1 MIVFFVDETIPLLY
15 ENALKTDS
23 TNEKLHTQL
32 FMAYVRLQNYKKQ
45 HFTAVNL
52 FKVHSKSPYYFWAV
66 MSVYMQSLT
75 AENEELSI
83 KITLPLAEKM
93 CQKFRDDNGFESESQ
108 INLYLMVLEK
118 QKKYSAMI
126 ETIDTY
132 LKNGIISDH
141 MGFVSYRKVKL
152 LNLEKRFPEAFECL
166 INLIKINNDQ
176 YDYYIEAFK
185 VATMI
190 DIDSSSEI
198 ISKDFEYSFKIL
210 DLIEEMCTSNT
221 TTAHHNGFDDK
232 ESKEIISKR
241 SPRGPFIAK
250 IIIFDLI
257 KKSASMESQIPES
270 IRDKFYQKV
279 ELLKNEDYIIDLLFD
294 YFQRFGSKF
303 VCFKDLTYIF
313 HNIFIKREQVT
324 ELISLIY
331 SLIVL
336 FLF

>member
-1 MIVFFVDETIPLLY
+1 
-15 ENALKTDS
+15 
-23 TNEKLHTQL
+23 
-32 FMAYVRLQNYKKQ
+32 
-45 HFTAVNL
+45 
-52 FKVHSKSPYYFWAV
+52 
-66 MSVYMQSLT
+66 
-75 AENEELSI
+75 
-83 KITLPLAEKM
+83 
-93 CQKFRDDNGFESESQ
+93 
-108 INLYLMVLEK
+108 
-118 QKKYSAMI
+118 MI

-176 YDYYIEAFK
+176 YDYYIEAFN

-324 ELISLIY
+324 QLISLIY